1 MTSNPLNRET
11 AAKLSAKHYIET
23 SPNHL
28 LEGIDYVTTANNV
41 LNGSASKIE
50 QDIMIYAGL
59 EWGLYK
65 TDDLEEHLQLKLR
78 EWLATP

>member
-1 MTSNPLNRET
+1 MTSYTLNRET
-11 AAKLSAKHYIET
+11 AAKLSGKHYIET

-50 QDIMIYAGL
+50 HDIMISAGL
-59 EWGLYK
+59 EWELYK
-65 TDDLEEHLQLKLR
+65 SEDLEEHLLIKN
-78 EWLATP
+78 A

>member
-1 MTSNPLNRET
+1 MTSCTLNRDS
-11 AAKLSAKHYIET
+11 AAKLSANHYIAT

-28 LEGIDYVTTANNV
+28 LKGIDYVTTANNV
-41 LNGSASKIE
+41 LNRSPSKIE

-65 TDDLEEHLQLKLR
+65 TDDLEEHLQLKMR